1 MAQRPIDADA
11 TEALLKLASK
21 TVDDQLGREQK
32 YPELSDFF
40 NTDYSANY
48 VAPDPR
54 QQILRRKRAISL
66 PDTLFEQYNLLECR
80 CFMGL
85 FPEIGRVWITI
96 DHRLFLWNYMDGGH
110 YESYEE
116 LDQIIVNVA
125 LVKPKPDTFDDKVE
139 YLLVIATPIEIHL
152 LGLSSGSGST
162 PHTLYITNM
171 SVPTDNVAIRS
182 IVGTADGRIF
192 MNGNDGRLWEIDYQA
207 EEGWF
212 SKKCSKREVIGNPL
226 SYFIP
231 TFLSK
236 IRVDPI
242 VKIVF
247 DESRQII
254 YGLTENSNIE
264 VIGLAGATHMR
275 STIKASYILQEGKRR
290 SNHNRA
296 MDENAFKIVDIHTIP
311 STESKEISLLS
322 VTATG
327 CRLYF
332 GHKAALDYNSQRY
345 IDQSNAGPYL
355 LHVRIPPTFE
365 SAPEAIMGVQGQYR
379 IHQTLYNNGVFLA
392 AHSLHD
398 AADTLIASAPDA
410 GPINKASAATKTV
423 GNSYI
428 PKLTELA
435 MIAGLDGKIWDMSEV
450 PGVEY
455 AGAIDS
461 SIARNELAVQLS
473 RSAREYLVL
482 TNSGVQV
489 FAKRRPIDTLQQ
501 LLLDGRGSESELA
514 SFFTQYGRVESCAMC
529 IAILC
534 AHPGLSPAIAGSQY
548 LSPHSTAGPITA
560 IAERL
565 LLEWGGKRNF
575 SERLASERAA
585 STNLAG
591 SELGRPVSQSSSEQY
606 TYRHTALSLYLARL
620 LRPLWKR
627 KVIKVINT
635 VRGLVDSEIA
645 DLVLTAVQK
654 DLFSLR
660 AMLNHN
666 IELFTPRPIVT
677 SNPPGEKDQIEI
689 ENANAESKSLKA
701 QLLLITQC
709 IEGIAFVLFLIDSKM
724 SETVSNIPS
733 ESQQALLGI
742 TYETLLTTSKGHDLC
757 RELVTAVIN
766 KQMGHHMSVDAVS
779 DTLQRICGSFCNP
792 GDVIFYQA
800 TEHLRQAISS
810 KDPADIEDHARE
822 SLRLFKKVPFIL
834 VDEAHGRNKLQG
846 VCRDYMNLKFF
857 PGAVELA
864 LSCAQDIDPSNKA
877 AAYVKDGIN
886 SKDVR
891 AEQYAQR
898 MICYDN
904 AVNVLKE
911 LGLDSAQGP
920 LSSFA
925 FHTLETALQFDDS
938 LFHTYLYDWLLSHNR
953 ADYLLEIASPYIE
966 EYLKQC
972 TLLESTRDLLWRY
985 YIKVDDFG
993 HAAEELGR
1001 IADSTRYQLSFESRL
1016 QYLSL
1021 AVSNAKSYPA
1031 GSDPKTDN
1039 GRLLIEL
1046 EEKLEVGN
1054 IQLDIILNL
1063 KAMLEERSRLADNPN
1078 ADVMTR
1084 QHATQ
1089 DARELEGLLQS
1100 CRSQLL
1106 DVNSLYHSYV
1116 EPLKMYDSM
1125 LAIYHTSDVDDEYH
1139 VRAAWEGFIAKV
1151 FVEATDSGRSPLTD
1165 IEVRVRD
1172 LGRRFYPSAKVTP
1185 IATMVQ
1191 ILERYPYLKQTAS
1204 YQVPAGWAVRIL
1216 RDIGFPY
1223 EALFDS
1229 FHALIETKKNEW
1241 IGPRASLVL
1250 IQDIEF
1256 LLRAWLAE
1264 SYGTG
1269 IIVELND
1276 ALGITEDEAMLKY
1289 GGGRNGA
1296 SSAGFTAGTMG
1307 LTGTESLDR
1316 FRARKV
1322 EDGIQIYIRI
1332 LESASWTP
1340 TPVSSAFDE
1349 NMGGS
1354 AQELVAKAGQVV
1366 QRLQALRTRIQRL

>member
-1 MAQRPIDADA
+1 MTQRLIDAEA

-40 NTDYSANY
+40 NTYYSANY

-85 FPEIGRVWITI
+85 FPEISRVWITI
-96 DHRLFLWNYMDGGH
+96 DHRLFLWNYADGGQ

-139 YLLVIATPIEIHL
+139 YLVVIATPIEVHL
-152 LGLSSGSGST
+152 LGLASGTGSQ

-171 SVPTDNVAIRS
+171 SVPTDNVAIRG

-212 SKKCSKREVIGNPL
+212 SKKCSKREVIGSPL

-236 IRVDPI
+236 VRVDPI
-242 VKIVF
+242 VKVVF

-254 YGLTENSNIE
+254 YGLTDNSNIE
-264 VIGLAGATHMR
+264 VIGLSGATHTR
-275 STIKASYILQEGKRR
+275 STIRSSYTLQEGKRKT
-290 SNHNRA
+290 NHNRA
-296 MDENAFKIVDIHTIP
+296 MDESSFKIVDIHVIP
-311 STESKEISLLS
+311 TTESKDVSLLS

-332 GHKAALDYNSQRY
+332 GHKTALDYNSHRNV
-345 IDQSNAGPYL
+345 DQNSTGPFL

-365 SAPEAIMGVQGQYR
+365 SAPEAVLDAQGQYR
-379 IHQTLYNNGVFLA
+379 VHLSLYNNGVFLA

-398 AADTLIASAPDA
+398 AADALIASAPDS
-410 GPINKASAATKTV
+410 GPINKASTATKSV
-423 GNSYI
+423 GSSYI

-435 MIAGLDGKIWDMSEV
+435 MIAGLDGKIWGMSEL

-455 AGAIDS
+455 AGTIDP

-489 FAKRRPIDTLQQ
+489 FSKRRPIDTLQQ
-501 LLLDGRGSESELA
+501 LLLDGRGSESDLV

-534 AHPGLSPAIAGSQY
+534 AHPSLSPLVAGSQY
-548 LSPHSTAGPITA
+548 MSPHSTTGPIAAT
-560 IAERL
+560 AERL
-565 LLEWGGKRNF
+565 LLEWGGKRIP
-575 SERLASERAA
+575 SEKLASERMA
-585 STNLAG
+585 SANLVG
-591 SELGRPVSQSSSEQY
+591 SELGRPVSQSSSGQY

-620 LRPLWKR
+620 LRPIWKR
-627 KVIKVINT
+627 KVIKVTNT
-635 VRGLVDSEIA
+635 IRGLVDSEIS

-660 AMLNHN
+660 SVLNNN

-701 QLLLITQC
+701 HLLLLTQS

-724 SETVSNIPS
+724 SETVSKIPS
-733 ESQQALLGI
+733 DSQQALLGI

-766 KQMGHHMSVDAVS
+766 RQMGHHMSVDAVS

-792 GDVIFYQA
+792 GDVIFYKA
-800 TEHLRQAISS
+800 TEHLRQSMSS
-810 KDPADIEDHARE
+810 TDPADIEDHARE
-822 SLRLFKKVPFIL
+822 SLRLFKKVPFLL
-834 VDEAHGRNKLQG
+834 VDETHGRNKMQG
-846 VCRDYMNLKFF
+846 ICGDYMNLKFF

-877 AAYVKDGIN
+877 AGYVKDGMN
-886 SKDVR
+886 SKDIR

-898 MICYDN
+898 VICYEN
-904 AVNVLKE
+904 AVTVLKE
-911 LGLDSAQGP
+911 LGVDSVQGP
-920 LSSFA
+920 FSSFA

-953 ADYLLEIASPYIE
+953 ADYLLEISSPYIE

-972 TLLESTRDLLWRY
+972 TLLDSTRDLLWRY

-993 HAAEELGR
+993 HAAQELGR
-1001 IADSTRYQLSFESRL
+1001 IAESTRYQLTFESRL

-1063 KAMLEERSRLADNPN
+1063 KAMLDVQSRMADNPTLDTSVRLQ
-1078 ADVMTR
+1078 AG
-1084 QHATQ
+1084 H
-1089 DARELEGLLQS
+1089 DARELEALLQS
-1100 CRSQLL
+1100 CRAQLL

-1125 LAIYHTSDVDDEYH
+1125 LAIYHASDVDDEYH

-1151 FVEATDSGRSPLTD
+1151 FLEAVESGRSPLTD
-1165 IEVRVRD
+1165 IEVRVKD

-1185 IATMVQ
+1185 ISTMVQ
-1191 ILERYPYLKQTAS
+1191 ILERYPYLKQTAG
-1204 YQVPAGWAVRIL
+1204 YQVSPGWAVRIL
-1216 RDIGFPY
+1216 REIGFPY

-1264 SYGTG
+1264 SYGTD
-1269 IIVELND
+1269 IIAELND
-1276 ALGITEDEAMLKY
+1276 ALGITEDEWLMY
-1289 GGGRNGA
+1289 SGGRSGA
-1296 SSAGFTAGTMG
+1296 SAATVTTLR
-1307 LTGTESLDR
+1307 LTGTGALDR
-1316 FRARKV
+1316 FITRKA
-1322 EDGIQIYIRI
+1322 EDAIQVYIRI

-1340 TPVSSAFDE
+1340 TPVSGAFDE

-1354 AQELVAKAGQVV
+1354 AQELVAKAGNLV
-1366 QRLQALRTRIQRL
+1366 QRLQAIRAQIQRL

>member
-1 MAQRPIDADA
+1 MTHRPIDAEA

-54 QQILRRKRAISL
+54 QQILRHKRAISL

-96 DHRLFLWNYMDGGH
+96 DHRLFLWNYADGGN

-139 YLLVIATPIEIHL
+139 YLLVIATPIEVHL
-152 LGLSSGSGST
+152 LGMSVGFGST

-171 SVPTDNVAIRS
+171 SVPTDNVAIKS

-192 MNGNDGRLWEIDYQA
+192 MNGNDGRLWEVDYQA

-212 SKKCSKREVIGNPL
+212 SKKCTKREVIGSPL
-226 SYFIP
+226 SFFIP

-247 DESRQII
+247 DESRQTI
-254 YGLTENSNIE
+254 YALTENSNIE
-264 VIGLAGATHMR
+264 VIGLSGTTHAR
-275 STIKASYILQEGKRR
+275 STVKASYILQEGKRK

-296 MDENAFKIVDIHTIP
+296 MDEGLFKIMDIHVIP
-311 STESKEISLLS
+311 LTESKDVSLLA
-322 VTATG
+322 VTVTG
-327 CRLYF
+327 CRLYL
-332 GHKAALDYNSQRY
+332 GQKAALDYNSQRY
-345 IDQSNAGPYL
+345 IDQSSSGPYL
-355 LHVRIPPTFE
+355 LHVRIPPMFE
-365 SAPEAIMGVQGQYR
+365 SAPEAVMGVQGQYR
-379 IHQTLYNNGVFLA
+379 VHQSLYNNGVFLA

-398 AADTLIASAPDA
+398 AADALIASSPDS
-410 GPINKASAATKTV
+410 GPINKASTATKTV
-423 GNSYI
+423 GSSYI
-428 PKLTELA
+428 PKLAELA
-435 MIAGLDGKIWDMSEV
+435 MIAGLDGKIWGMSEI

-501 LLLDGRGSESELA
+501 LLLDGRGAESELA

-529 IAILC
+529 IAVLC
-534 AHPGLSPAIAGSQY
+534 GHPSLSAAPVGSQFM
-548 LSPHSTAGPITA
+548 SPHSTAGPIAAT
-560 IAERL
+560 AERL
-565 LLEWGGKRNF
+565 LLEWGGKRNL
-575 SERLASERAA
+575 SEKLASERAA
-585 STNLAG
+585 SANLAG
-591 SELGRPVSQSSSEQY
+591 SELGRPVSQSSSGQY

-635 VRGLVDSEIA
+635 LRGLVDSEIS

-660 AMLNHN
+660 AVLNNN

-689 ENANAESKSLKA
+689 ENANVETKSLKA
-701 QLLLITQC
+701 LLLLITQC

-724 SETVSNIPS
+724 SETVSNIPA
-733 ESQQALLGI
+733 ESQQVLLNI
-742 TYETLLTTSKGHDLC
+742 TYENLLTTSKGHDLC

-779 DTLQRICGSFCNP
+779 DTLQRICGSFCSP
-792 GDVIFYQA
+792 GDVIFYKA
-800 TEHLRQAISS
+800 TEHLRQSISS

-822 SLRLFKKVPFIL
+822 SLRLFKKVPFLL
-834 VDEAHGRNKLQG
+834 VDETHGPNKLQG
-846 VCRDYMNLKFF
+846 ICKDYMQLKFF

-864 LSCAQDIDPSNKA
+864 LSCAQGVDPSNKA
-877 AAYVKDGIN
+877 AAYVKDGIS
-886 SKDVR
+886 SKDIR

-898 MICYDN
+898 MICYEN
-904 AVNVLKE
+904 TVAVLKE

-938 LFHTYLYDWLLSHNR
+938 LFHTFLYDWLLSHNR
-953 ADYLLEIASPYIE
+953 ADYLLEISSPYIE

-985 YIKVDDFG
+985 YIKVDEFG
-993 HAAEELGR
+993 HAAQELGR
-1001 IADSTRYQLSFESRL
+1001 IADSTRYQLTFESRL

-1031 GSDPKTDN
+1031 GSDPKSDN
-1039 GRLLIEL
+1039 GRLLIDL

-1063 KAMLEERSRLADNPN
+1063 KAMVDEQKHVSENPAFDAATRLQAG
-1078 ADVMTR
+1078 
-1084 QHATQ
+1084 H
-1089 DARELEGLLQS
+1089 DARELESLLQS

-1106 DVNSLYHSYV
+1106 DANGLYHSYV

-1125 LAIYHTSDVDDEYH
+1125 LAIYHTSDFDDEYH
-1139 VRAAWEGFIAKV
+1139 IRTAWEGFIAKV
-1151 FVEATDSGRSPLTD
+1151 FVEAVDSGRSPLTD
-1165 IEVRVRD
+1165 IEVRVKD
-1172 LGRRFYPSAKVTP
+1172 LGRRFYPSAKVVP
-1185 IATMVQ
+1185 IAMMVQ

-1204 YQVPAGWAVRIL
+1204 YGVPAGWAVRIL
-1216 RDIGFPY
+1216 REIGFPY

-1250 IQDIEF
+1250 IQDIEY

-1264 SYGTG
+1264 SHGSG
-1269 IIVELND
+1269 IIAELND
-1276 ALGITEDEAMLKY
+1276 ALGISEDGWHQY
-1289 GGGRNGA
+1289 TNGTTVNGGTVA
-1296 SSAGFTAGTMG
+1296 TLG
-1307 LTGTESLDR
+1307 LTGTGSLDR

-1322 EDGIQIYIRI
+1322 EEAIEMYIRV

-1340 TPVSSAFDE
+1340 APVSSAFDE
-1349 NMGGS
+1349 NIGGS
-1354 AQELVAKAGQVV
+1354 GNEVVAKAGRLV
-1366 QRLQALRTRIQRL
+1366 QRLQVLRARIQRL

>member
-1 MAQRPIDADA
+1 MTQRPADADA

-40 NTDYSANY
+40 NVDFSASY
-48 VAPDPR
+48 AASDPR

-66 PDTLFEQYNLLECR
+66 PDKLFEQYNLLECR

-96 DHRLFLWNYMDGGH
+96 DHRLFLWNYTDGGN
-110 YESYEE
+110 YEPYEE

-125 LVKPKPDTFDDKVE
+125 LVKPKQDVFNEKVE
-139 YLLVIATPIEIHL
+139 YLLVIATPIEVHL
-152 LGLSSGSGST
+152 LGLAVGSGSSQ
-162 PHTLYITNM
+162 HTLYITNM

-182 IVGTADGRIF
+182 ILGTADGRIF

-212 SKKCSKREVIGNPL
+212 TKKCSKREVVASPL
-226 SYFIP
+226 SYFVP
-231 TFLSK
+231 TFLSR

-242 VKIVF
+242 VKVVF
-247 DESRQII
+247 DESRQIV

-264 VIGLAGATHMR
+264 VISLAGGAHTR
-275 STIKASYILQEGKRR
+275 STIKSSYIFQEGRR
-290 SNHNRA
+290 KSSQHRVV
-296 MDENAFKIVDIHTIP
+296 DENSFKITDIHMLP
-311 STESKEISLLS
+311 LTESKDVSLLA
-322 VTATG
+322 VTSTG
-327 CRLYF
+327 TRLYF
-332 GHKAALDYNSQRY
+332 GHKALLDYNSQRNL
-345 IDQSNAGPYL
+345 DQANTGPYL
-355 LHVRIPPTFE
+355 LHVRIPPTFDN
-365 SAPEAIMGVQGQYR
+365 APEGVLGPQGHYR
-379 IHQTLYNNGVFLA
+379 IHQSLYSNGVFIA

-398 AADTLIASAPDA
+398 AADVLIATAPDS
-410 GPINKASAATKTV
+410 GPINKLSTASQP
-423 GNSYI
+423 GISNYI
-428 PKLTELA
+428 PKMDEKA
-435 MIAGLDGKIWDMSEV
+435 MIAGLDGKIWGMSEV
-450 PGVEY
+450 PGVDY
-455 AGAIDS
+455 AGPIDP
-461 SIARNELAVQLS
+461 SIARNELATQLS

-489 FAKRRPIDTLQQ
+489 FAKRRPIDALQQ
-501 LLLDGRGSESELA
+501 LLLDDRGLESELA
-514 SFFTQYGRVESCAMC
+514 SFFTQYGRVESYM
-529 IAILC
+529 
-534 AHPGLSPAIAGSQY
+534 SPQ
-548 LSPHSTAGPITA
+548 STMAPINA
-560 IAERL
+560 AAARL
-565 LLEWGGKRNF
+565 LLEWGGKRTP
-575 SERLASERAA
+575 SERAA
-585 STNLAG
+585 SERVASSTVAG
-591 SELGRPVSQSSSEQY
+591 SELGRPVSQSSSGQY

-620 LRPLWKR
+620 LRPIWKR
-627 KVIKVINT
+627 KVIKVTNT
-635 VRGLVDSEIA
+635 VRGLVDSEIS

-654 DLFSLR
+654 DLFTLR
-660 AMLNHN
+660 TVLNEH
-666 IELFTPRPIVT
+666 IQLFTPNPIVT
-677 SNPPGEKDQIEI
+677 SNPPSESDQIEI

-701 QLLLITQC
+701 QMLLITQC

-724 SETVSNIPS
+724 SEAVSNIQS

-742 TYETLLTTSKGHDLC
+742 TYEALLTTSKGHDLC

-792 GDVIFYQA
+792 GDVLFYKA
-800 TEHLRQAISS
+800 TEHLRQSISS

-822 SLRLFKKVPFIL
+822 SLRLFKKVPFLL
-834 VDEAHGRNKLQG
+834 VDETHGRNKLQG
-846 VCRDYMNLKFF
+846 ICKDYIGLKFF

-864 LSCAQDIDPSNKA
+864 LSCAQDVDPSNKA
-877 AAYVKDGIN
+877 AGYVKDGMN
-886 SKDVR
+886 SKVLVALTGCFIILQQDNR
-891 AEQYAQR
+891 SEQYAQR
-898 MICYDN
+898 IICYEN
-904 AVNVLKE
+904 TVNVMKE

-938 LFHTYLYDWLLSHNR
+938 LFHTFLYDWLLSHGR
-953 ADYLLEIASPYIE
+953 SDYLLEISSPYIE

-993 HAAEELGR
+993 HAAQELGR
-1001 IADSTRYQLSFESRL
+1001 IADSTRYRLTFEMRL
-1016 QYLSL
+1016 EYLSL
-1021 AVSNAKSYPA
+1021 AVSNAKSYPV

-1039 GRLLIEL
+1039 SRLLVEL

-1054 IQLDIILNL
+1054 IQLDIILTL
-1063 KAMLEERSRLADNPN
+1063 KAMVQEQSRLAENPQADAASRQEARIRAQDIDN
-1078 ADVMTR
+1078 
-1084 QHATQ
+1084 
-1089 DARELEGLLQS
+1089 LYQS
-1100 CRSQLL
+1100 CSAQLL

-1116 EPLKMYDSM
+1116 VPLKIYESM
-1125 LAIYHTSDVDDEYH
+1125 LAIYHASDVDDEYH

-1151 FVEATDSGRSPLTD
+1151 FMEAVENGRSPLTD
-1165 IEVRVRD
+1165 IEVRIKD

-1191 ILERYPYLKQTAS
+1191 ILERYPYLRQTAGYRAS
-1204 YQVPAGWAVRIL
+1204 PGWAVSIL

-1229 FHALIETKKNEW
+1229 FHSIIETRKNEW

-1264 SYGTG
+1264 SHGTA
-1269 IIVELND
+1269 ILVELNNE
-1276 ALGITEDEAMLKY
+1276 LGITEDEWLLY
-1289 GGGRNGA
+1289 GGRNGTL
-1296 SSAGFTAGTMG
+1296 SATTPTLGLVGTG
-1307 LTGTESLDR
+1307 SLDR

-1322 EDGIQIYIRI
+1322 EDAIQTYVRM
-1332 LESASWTP
+1332 LEAASWTP
-1340 TPVSSAFDE
+1340 TPVAGAFDE
-1349 NMGGS
+1349 NLGGS
-1354 AQELVAKAGQVV
+1354 TPELVAKAGNLVR
-1366 QRLQALRTRIQRL
+1366 RLQALRGRLQRLY

>member
-1 MAQRPIDADA
+1 MTQRPMDVDA

-40 NTDYSANY
+40 NTDFSASY
-48 VAPDPR
+48 AASDPR
-54 QQILRRKRAISL
+54 QQIFRRKRAISL

-80 CFMGL
+80 CFMGM
-85 FPEIGRVWITI
+85 FPDIGRVWITI
-96 DHRLFLWNYMDGGH
+96 DHRLFLWNYTDGGN

-116 LDQIIVNVA
+116 LDQVIVNVA
-125 LVKPKPDTFDDKVE
+125 LVKPKRDTFDDKVQ
-139 YLLVIATPIEIHL
+139 YLLVIATPIEVHL
-152 LGLSSGSGST
+152 LGLGVGSGSS

-182 IVGTADGRIF
+182 ILGTADGRIF

-212 SKKCSKREVIGNPL
+212 TKKCSKREVIASPL

-231 TFLSK
+231 TFLSR
-236 IRVDPI
+236 IRVDAI
-242 VKIVF
+242 VKVVF
-247 DESRQII
+247 DESRQVM

-264 VIGLAGATHMR
+264 VISLAKGAQTR
-275 STIKASYILQEGKRR
+275 SSIKSNYISQEGRR
-290 SNHNRA
+290 KSSQHRVV
-296 MDENAFKIVDIHTIP
+296 DESSFKIVDIHTLP
-311 STESKEISLLS
+311 VTESKDVCLL
-322 VTATG
+322 ATTSTG
-327 CRLYF
+327 TRLYF
-332 GHKAALDYNSQRY
+332 GHKALLDYNSQRHL
-345 IDQSNAGPYL
+345 DQTNTGPYL
-355 LHVRIPPTFE
+355 LHVRIPPTFD
-365 SAPEAIMGVQGQYR
+365 SAPEGVLGSQGHYR
-379 IHQTLYNNGVFLA
+379 IHQALYSNGVFIA
-392 AHSLHD
+392 AHSLHE
-398 AADTLIASAPDA
+398 AADALIVTAPDS
-410 GPINKASAATKTV
+410 GPINKLSTASKP
-423 GNSYI
+423 GINNYI
-428 PKLTELA
+428 PKMDEKA
-435 MIAGLDGKIWDMSEV
+435 MIAGLDGKIWGMSEV

-455 AGAIDS
+455 AGPIDS
-461 SIARNELAVQLS
+461 SIARNELATQLS

-529 IAILC
+529 IAVLC
-534 AHPGLSPAIAGSQY
+534 RHPGLSPVVAGSHY
-548 LSPHSTAGPITA
+548 ISPQSAMAPVNATAA
-560 IAERL
+560 KL
-565 LLEWGGKRNF
+565 LLEWGGKR
-575 SERLASERAA
+575 APSERAA
-585 STNLAG
+585 NERVASSALAG
-591 SELGRPVSQSSSEQY
+591 SELGRPVSQSTSGQY

-620 LRPLWKR
+620 LRPIWKR
-627 KVIKVINT
+627 KVIKATNT
-635 VRGLVDSEIA
+635 VRGLVDSEIS

-654 DLFSLR
+654 DLFALR
-660 AMLNHN
+660 TVLNEH
-666 IELFTPRPIVT
+666 IELFTPHPTVT
-677 SNPPGEKDQIEI
+677 SNPPSESDQIEI
-689 ENANAESKSLKA
+689 DNANAESKSLKA

-724 SETVSNIPS
+724 SEAVSNIHS
-733 ESQQALLGI
+733 ESQQALLAI
-742 TYETLLTTSKGHDLC
+742 TYEALLTTSKGHDLC

-792 GDVIFYQA
+792 GDVIFYKA
-800 TEHLRQAISS
+800 TEHLRQSISS

-822 SLRLFKKVPFIL
+822 SLRLFKKVPFLL
-834 VDEAHGRNKLQG
+834 VDETHGRNKLQG
-846 VCRDYMNLKFF
+846 ICKDYMNLKFF

-864 LSCAQDIDPSNKA
+864 LSCARDIDPSNKA
-877 AAYVKDGIN
+877 AGYVKDGMN
-886 SKDVR
+886 SKDNR

-898 MICYDN
+898 IICYEN
-904 AVNVLKE
+904 TVHVLKE

-938 LFHTYLYDWLLSHNR
+938 LFHTFLYDWLLSHGR
-953 ADYLLEIASPYIE
+953 SDYLLEITSPYIE

-993 HAAEELGR
+993 HAAQELGR
-1001 IADSTRYQLSFESRL
+1001 IADSTRYRLTFEMRL
-1016 QYLSL
+1016 EYLSL

-1039 GRLLIEL
+1039 SRLLVDL

-1054 IQLDIILNL
+1054 IQLDIILTL
-1063 KAMLEERSRLADNPN
+1063 KAMVQEHSRAAENPQF
-1078 ADVMTR
+1078 DTTTR
-1084 QHATQ
+1084 HEVRIRAQ
-1089 DARELEGLLQS
+1089 EIEGLYQS
-1100 CRSQLL
+1100 CSAQLL

-1116 EPLKMYDSM
+1116 EPLKLYESM
-1125 LAIYHTSDVDDEYH
+1125 LAIYHASDVDDEYH

-1151 FVEATDSGRSPLTD
+1151 FMEAVENGRSPLTD
-1165 IEVRVRD
+1165 IEVRIKD

-1191 ILERYPYLKQTAS
+1191 ILERYPYLRQTAGYRAS
-1204 YQVPAGWAVRIL
+1204 PGWAVSIL

-1229 FHALIETKKNEW
+1229 FHALIETRKNEW

-1264 SYGTG
+1264 SHGTG
-1269 IIVELND
+1269 ILAELND
-1276 ALGITEDEAMLKY
+1276 ELGIAEDERLMY
-1289 GGGRNGA
+1289 GSRSGPL
-1296 SSAGFTAGTMG
+1296 SAATPTLGLVGTG
-1307 LTGTESLDR
+1307 SLDR
-1316 FRARKV
+1316 FRSKKV
-1322 EDGIQIYIRI
+1322 EDAIQTYVRI

-1340 TPVSSAFDE
+1340 TPASGAFDE
-1349 NMGGS
+1349 NLGGS
-1354 AQELVAKAGQVV
+1354 VQELVAKAGDLVR
-1366 QRLQALRTRIQRL
+1366 RLQALKGRLQRLH

>member
-1 MAQRPIDADA
+1 MAQRPIDAEA

-40 NTDYSANY
+40 NTDFSAIY
-48 VAPDPR
+48 VAPDSR

-96 DHRLFLWNYMDGGH
+96 DHRLFLWNYADGN

-139 YLLVIATPIEIHL
+139 YLLVIATPIEVHL
-152 LGLSSGSGST
+152 LGMAVGAGAS

-182 IVGTADGRIF
+182 IVGTADGRIY

-212 SKKCSKREVIGNPL
+212 SKKCSKREVIGSAL

-242 VKIVF
+242 TKIVS
-247 DESRQII
+247 DESRQVM

-264 VIGLAGATHMR
+264 VIDLAGAAHAR
-275 STIKASYILQEGKRR
+275 STIKASYILQEGKRK
-290 SNHNRA
+290 SNHNRT
-296 MDENAFKIVDIHTIP
+296 MDENLFKIVDIHIIP
-311 STESKEISLLS
+311 SAESKDINLLAL
-322 VTATG
+322 TATG

-332 GHKAALDYNSQRY
+332 GHRAALDYNNQRH
-345 IDQSNAGPYL
+345 IDQSNSGLYL

-365 SAPEAIMGVQGQYR
+365 SAPEAVMGAQGQYR
-379 IHQTLYNNGVFLA
+379 IHQALYNNGMFLA
-392 AHSLHD
+392 AHSLND
-398 AADTLIASAPDA
+398 AADVLIATAPDS
-410 GPINKASAATKTV
+410 GPINQASTASKTI

-435 MIAGLDGKIWDMSEV
+435 MIAGMDGKIWGMSEV
-450 PGVEY
+450 PGVNH
-455 AGAIDS
+455 AGAIDP
-461 SIARNELAVQLS
+461 SISRNELAVQLS

-489 FAKRRPIDTLQQ
+489 FVKRRPIDTLQQ
-501 LLLDGRGSESELA
+501 LLLDGRGAESDLV

-534 AHPGLSPAIAGSQY
+534 GHPSLSSAATGSQY
-548 LSPHSTAGPITA
+548 MSSQSTAGPSSAT
-560 IAERL
+560 AERL
-565 LLEWGGKRNF
+565 LLEWGGRRSP
-575 SERLASERAA
+575 SERLTNERVAT
-585 STNLAG
+585 TNLAG
-591 SELGRPVSQSSSEQY
+591 SELGRPVSQSCSGQY
-606 TYRHTALSLYLARL
+606 TYRHTALSLYLART
-620 LRPLWKR
+620 LRPIWKR
-627 KVIKVINT
+627 KVIKTANT
-635 VRGLVDSEIA
+635 ARGLVDSEIS

-660 AMLNHN
+660 SVLNAN
-666 IELFTPRPIVT
+666 IELFTPSAVVI
-677 SNPPGEKDQIEI
+677 SNPPGENDQIEI

-701 QLLLITQC
+701 QLLLITQS

-724 SETVSNIPS
+724 SETVSNIPL
-733 ESQQALLGI
+733 ESQQVLLSI

-779 DTLQRICGSFCNP
+779 DTLQRICGSFCSP
-792 GDVIFYQA
+792 GDVIFYKA
-800 TEHLRQAISS
+800 TEHLRQSLSS

-822 SLRLFKKVPFIL
+822 SLRLFKKVPFLL
-834 VDEAHGRNKLQG
+834 VDETHGRNKLQSI
-846 VCRDYMNLKFF
+846 CKDYMDLKFF

-864 LSCAQDIDPSNKA
+864 LSCAQDVDPSNKA
-877 AAYVKDGIN
+877 AGYVKDGMN
-886 SKDVR
+886 SKDNR

-898 MICYDN
+898 VICYEN
-904 AVNVLKE
+904 AVAVLKE
-911 LGLDSAQGP
+911 LGLDSALGP

-938 LFHTYLYDWLLSHNR
+938 LFHTYLYDWLLSHGR
-953 ADYLLEIASPYIE
+953 ADYLLEISSPYIE

-972 TLLESTRDLLWRY
+972 TMLESTRDLLWRY
-985 YIKVDDFG
+985 YIKSNDFG
-993 HAAEELGR
+993 RAAQELGR
-1001 IADSTRYQLSFESRL
+1001 IADSARYQLTFEMRL
-1016 QYLSL
+1016 EYLSL

-1031 GSDPKTDN
+1031 GSDPKTDS

-1054 IQLDIILNL
+1054 IQLDIILSL
-1063 KAMLEERSRLADNPN
+1063 KSMLEEQNRTTENPALDN
-1078 ADVMTR
+1078 MTR
-1084 QHATQ
+1084 LEARHRAQ
-1089 DARELEGLLQS
+1089 DLETLFQN
-1100 CRSQLL
+1100 CKAQLL
-1106 DVNSLYHSYV
+1106 DINILYHTYV
-1116 EPLKMYDSM
+1116 EPLHMYESM
-1125 LAIYHTSDVDDEYH
+1125 LAIYHASDVDDEYH

-1151 FVEATDSGRSPLTD
+1151 FLEAVENGRSPLTD
-1165 IEVRVRD
+1165 VEVRVKD

-1191 ILERYPYLKQTAS
+1191 VLERYPYLRPTAGYRAS
-1204 YQVPAGWAVRIL
+1204 PGWAVRIL
-1216 RDIGFPY
+1216 REIGFPY
-1223 EALFDS
+1223 EALFES
-1229 FHALIETKKNEW
+1229 FHALIETKKSEW
-1241 IGPRASLVL
+1241 IGPRASLML

-1264 SYGTG
+1264 SHGSG
-1269 IIVELND
+1269 ILSELND
-1276 ALGITEDEAMLKY
+1276 ALGISEDEWLMY
-1289 GGGRNGA
+1289 GGGRSGVSGA
-1296 SSAGFTAGTMG
+1296 AAATLG
-1307 LTGTESLDR
+1307 LTGTGSLDR
-1316 FRARKV
+1316 FRARKI
-1322 EDGIQIYIRI
+1322 EDAIQMYIRI

-1340 TPVSSAFDE
+1340 APVSGAFDD
-1349 NMGGS
+1349 NLGGS
-1354 AQELVAKAGQVV
+1354 AQELAVKAGKLV
-1366 QRLQALRTRIQRL
+1366 QRLQVIRERLQRLY